1 MDPLVEQF
9 IRHLEADID
18 EWKKDVEFFGKN
30 VRSVELTGEKLQ
42 TGKEFAQRFHF
53 RIKEHQDLINK
64 LKAEKAEGRKG

>member
-18 EWKKDVEFFGKN
+18 EWKKDVEFFTKN
-30 VRSVELTGEKLQ
+30 VRSVELAGEKPQ
-42 TGKEFAQRFHF
+42 TGKAFAQRFHF

-64 LKAEKAEGRKG
+64 LNAEARRAR